1 MGRRAFV
8 VAEVCRMATP
18 VPLTFLGTGGFHAT
32 AGYWS
37 SFLIGERI
45 LVESSP
51 SVLRNLRVADKRLD
65 DIDVIFISHFHA
77 DHTFGWPFLLF
88 TALRDRRASDLW
100 VVGPPGIGAFL
111 ENMLKAGALDH
122 VVKWARERPG
132 TFKLH
137 YVEVTERPQKAG
149 GVHFRAVRVNHDPV
163 LDCYG
168 FLIEVNG
175 RTIGYSGDT
184 TLCPGLREV
193 AAGSEVLVME
203 CNSHN
208 DRSPV
213 HLTFNDVRAIR
224 KEFPDLPLVLTHRA
238 DDVDDGGLKNV
249 QVPEDFE
256 TVLV

>member
-1 MGRRAFV
+1 
-8 VAEVCRMATP
+8 MALP

-37 SFLIGERI
+37 SFLIGDRI

-51 SVLRNLRVADKRLD
+51 SVLRNLIVAGKKLD

-88 TALRDRRASDLW
+88 TALRDRRPSDLW
-100 VVGPPGIGAFL
+100 VVGPPGIGAYL

-132 TFKLH
+132 TFVLH
-137 YVEVTERPQKAG
+137 YVEVTEQRQEAG
-149 GVHFRAVRVNHDPV
+149 GVHFRAVKVDHDPV

-168 FLIEVNG
+168 YLIEVQG

-184 TLCPGLREV
+184 TLCPGLREI
-193 AAGSEVLVME
+193 AGNADALVME
-203 CNSHN
+203 CNAHQ

-213 HLTFNDVRAIR
+213 HLTFSDVGIVRE
-224 KEFPDLPLVLTHRA
+224 EFPTLPLVITHRSHE
-238 DDVDDGGLKNV
+238 VGDGGLPDV
-249 QVPEDFE
+249 RVPEDFE